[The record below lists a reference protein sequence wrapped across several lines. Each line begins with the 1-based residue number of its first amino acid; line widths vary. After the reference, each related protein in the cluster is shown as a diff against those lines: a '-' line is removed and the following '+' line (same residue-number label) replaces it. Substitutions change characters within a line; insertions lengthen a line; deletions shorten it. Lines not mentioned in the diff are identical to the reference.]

1 MKIVRIARSGLSFF
15 LIFFFDLF
23 LSFLFL
29 APEVRSSNNI
39 GHITQR
45 VLEG

>member
-1 MKIVRIARSGLSFF
+1 MKIVRITRNRLSSF

-23 LSFLFL
+23 PSFLFL
-29 APEVRSSNNI
+29 VPEVRSSNNI